1 MFRAA
6 AALPYDDREMAIAGL
21 RGQLHVM
28 ATAAGAVPDWSTL
41 HVEGPTVGEEITEAG
56 WSEWAATVTVA
67 AGAHDLSDTAIDAL
81 VSALPHGLR
90 GTSADTAPLAR
101 P

>member
-6 AALPYDDREMAIAGL
+6 AALPSNDREVAIAGL

-41 HVEGPTVGEEITEAG
+41 DVEGPVAGGEITDAG

-67 AGAHDLSDTAIDAL
+67 VGAHHLSDSAIDAL
-81 VSALPHGLR
+81 VSARSQWIR